1 MRKELWFFDKILSQK
16 EPRVKYGFRIKKK
29 IFSGKSDFQKIDILD
44 TYQFGRTLFLD
55 RVIQLSQTDE
65 FIYHEMISH
74 LPLFSHPNPK
84 KILIIGGGD
93 GGVLREVLL
102 HPVEEVYLVD
112 IDKKVIEISKKYLS
126 FVSKGAFE
134 NKRAK
139 MIIGDGL
146 KFIKKFKNYFDIVI
160 SDATEPV
167 GPSMAL
173 YQIKFYQD
181 VFSVLKKDGIMITQS
196 GNFTFEFYLIK
207 RVFKILKKIFPF
219 VKIYRF
225 MVPSFESEFC
235 LILASKKINLDKISL
250 KELKER
256 YKKVVSKSPKRFRKL
271 KYYSPEIHLAS
282 GVLPKFYQVK

>member
-1 MRKELWFFDKILSQK
+1 MNKELWFFGKILSQK
-16 EPRVKYGFRIKKK
+16 EPNVKYGFRVKKK
-29 IFSGKSDFQKIDILD
+29 IFSGKSDFQKIDIFD
-44 TYQFGRTLFLD
+44 TYQFGRVLFLD

-93 GGVLREVLL
+93 GGVLREVLSQ
-102 HPVEEVYLVD
+102 PVKEVYLID
-112 IDKKVIEISKKYLS
+112 IDKKVIEISKRYLP

-134 NKRAK
+134 DKRTK
-139 MIIGDGL
+139 IIIGDGL
-146 KFIKKFKNYFDIVI
+146 KFVKKFKNYFDIVI
-160 SDATEPV
+160 IDATEPI
-167 GPSMAL
+167 GPSIAL

-181 VFSVLKKDGIMITQS
+181 VFSALKKDGIIITQS

-207 RVFKILKKIFPF
+207 RVFKTLKKIFPS

-225 MVPSFESEFC
+225 IVPSFESEFC

-250 KELKER
+250 KKLKER
-256 YKKVVSKSPKRFRKL
+256 YKKLNLKT
-271 KYYSPEIHLAS
+271 KYYSPEIHFAS
-282 GVLPKFYQVK
+282 RVLPKYLK